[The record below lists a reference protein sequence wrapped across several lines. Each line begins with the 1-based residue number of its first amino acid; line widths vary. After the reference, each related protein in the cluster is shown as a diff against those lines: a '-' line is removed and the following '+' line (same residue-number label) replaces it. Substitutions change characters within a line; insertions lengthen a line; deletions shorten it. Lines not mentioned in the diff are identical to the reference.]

1 MITLIG
7 PCRCHCNP
15 LTLGEA
21 VTDTRRRLRIAAITS
36 LLVAGLMG
44 AASTTASGTAD
55 AATVPDPVHE
65 AVEASAAS
73 DSNWRPDPERYGVHE
88 EMNVPVRMSDGTV
101 LRASIYSPTDPD
113 TGRAASGRFP
123 TLLTMTPY
131 GTAFGVPAIGGNS
144 YLVKHGYLDISVD
157 VRGTGTSEGDWDL
170 ENPKQIRDAV
180 ELVHWASR
188 LPASDG
194 KVGLHGASYLGI
206 NQLLTAAAV
215 GKDSPVKAIFPVVA
229 GNDLYRDIAF
239 MGGIP
244 DLEFDSAYFG
254 AVIPGVNTTDPLAA
268 ALRDPVHGPEAVQ
281 AELHRATQIPAYDT
295 QFVANAYLGGPN
307 SFDNKYW
314 HRRSPGRVLDD
325 VVANGIPAYLV
336 GGHYDLFQRGEPMN
350 YAGLQ
355 NAYAHRPIN
364 APMDPDQKPT
374 GRYQLLMGPYT
385 HLGGATASV
394 LDELQ
399 LRWFDQW
406 LRGRDTGMDRA
417 PNPLHVYDLGTGH
430 YDSTTTYPYRK
441 AHPTTYYLG
450 GPADGDVPLLATLG
464 GPAGVGTLDTARP
477 DGGSDTLVWSPVAA
491 TTCSRPT
498 DQWAAGGLSLITN
511 RMPANV
517 PCVDDDRIGQLGPTT
532 HTYTSTPMVRP
543 HTIAGPI
550 AATLYATATTRD
562 TQWVVLVEDVAP
574 DGASRPLTEGALL
587 GSLRARDEGR
597 SWTVDGKTIMPYH
610 PYTEASAR
618 PVQPGEVTR
627 YDVEVFPTYATLRP
641 GHRIRVTVSTAD
653 FPHLL
658 PPAPALANLA
668 GGVYRLQ
675 RGGAQASSIT
685 IPLN

>member
-1 MITLIG
+1 
-7 PCRCHCNP
+7 
-15 LTLGEA
+15 
-21 VTDTRRRLRIAAITS
+21 VAITS
-36 LLVAGLMG
+36 LLVAALVG
-44 AASTTASGTAD
+44 TANATGSGTAS
-55 AATVPDPVHE
+55 AATVPDPVQE
-65 AVEASAAS
+65 AVSASAAS
-73 DSNWRPDPERYGVHE
+73 DNKWRPDPERYGVHE
-88 EMNVPVRMSDGTV
+88 ELNVPVRMSDGTV
-101 LRASIYSPTDPD
+101 LRASVYSPTDPA
-113 TGRAASGRFP
+113 TGRVASGRFP

-131 GTAFGVPAIGGNS
+131 GTALGVAPISGNP
-144 YLVKHGYLDISVD
+144 YLVKRGYLDISVD
-157 VRGTGTSEGDWDL
+157 VRGTGTSDGNWDL
-170 ENPKQIRDAV
+170 LNPRQVRDGV
-180 ELVHWASR
+180 ELVHWASK
-188 LPASDG
+188 LSHSDG

-215 GKDSPVKAIFPVVA
+215 GKNSPVKAIFPIVA
-229 GNDLYRDIAF
+229 GNDLYRDTAF

-254 AVIPGVNTTDPLAA
+254 GAIPGVNTVDPLAA
-268 ALRDPVHGPEAVQ
+268 ALRDPAHGPEAAQ
-281 AELHRATQIPAYDT
+281 AELHRAAQIPAYDA
-295 QFVANAYLGGPN
+295 QFLANAYLGGPN
-307 SFDNKYW
+307 SFDNEYW
-314 HRRSPGRVLDD
+314 RKRSPARVLDD

-336 GGHYDLFQRGEPMN
+336 GGHFDLFQRGEPMN

-355 NAYAHRPIN
+355 NAYAHRPVG

-417 PNPLHVYDLGTGH
+417 EHPLHVYDLGTGH

-441 AHPTTYYLG
+441 ARPTTYYLG
-450 GPADGDVPLLATLG
+450 GKSDGGVPLLATLG
-464 GPAGVGTLDTARP
+464 GPAGGGTLDTDRP
-477 DGGSDTLVWSPVAA
+477 GHGGSDTLVWSPVAA

-498 DQWAAGGLSLITN
+498 DQWAAGGLSLVTN
-511 RMPANV
+511 HIPADV
-517 PCVDDDRIGQLGPTT
+517 PCVDDDRLGQLGPTT
-532 HTYTSTPMVRP
+532 HTYTSTPMLRP

-550 AATLYATATTRD
+550 AATLYATATTRE

-574 DGASRPLTEGALL
+574 DGRSRPLTEGALL
-587 GSLRARDEGR
+587 GSMRAPDPGR
-597 SWTVDGKTIMPYH
+597 SWKVDGKTIMPYH

-627 YDVEVFPTYATLRP
+627 YDVEVFPTYATIAS

-658 PPAPALANLA
+658 PTAPALANLA

-675 RGGAQASSIT
+675 RGGTDASSIT
-685 IPLN
+685 IPLD